1 MGNMKEQR
9 PRTSERD
16 FEIVKKRIIKQ
27 LLDLEQGRFPSE
39 RINNFNDIM
48 IFEDKKE

>member
-1 MGNMKEQR
+1 MGFEIKNSKK
-9 PRTSERD
+9 D
-16 FEIVKKRIIKQ
+16 FEIVKRRIIKQ

>member
-1 MGNMKEQR
+1 MGFEIKNSKK
-9 PRTSERD
+9 D
-16 FEIVKKRIIKQ
+16 FEIVKRRIIKQ
-27 LLDLEQGRFPSE
+27 LLELPNGHFQSK

>member
-1 MGNMKEQR
+1 MGFEIKNSKK
-9 PRTSERD
+9 D
-16 FEIVKKRIIKQ
+16 FETVKRRIIKQ
-27 LLDLEQGRFPSE
+27 LLELKQGRFPSE